1 PLFSIEDA
9 EALPVSRLERM
20 QLAQGRPKRLV
31 GAPDRIRAGLVALA
45 ADHDVDELIV
55 LTVCHDP
62 AARRRS
68 YELLAEAFA
77 LHNGGRRRSGLGS
90 VGG

>member
-1 PLFSIEDA
+1 M
-9 EALPVSRLERM
+9 ERM
-20 QLAQGRPKRLV
+20 HLAQDRAKRLV
-31 GAPDRIRAGLVALA
+31 GAPDRVRAGLLTLA

-68 YELLAEAFA
+68 YELLAGAFD
-77 LHNGGRRRSGLGS
+77 LGS
-90 VGG
+90 VEG